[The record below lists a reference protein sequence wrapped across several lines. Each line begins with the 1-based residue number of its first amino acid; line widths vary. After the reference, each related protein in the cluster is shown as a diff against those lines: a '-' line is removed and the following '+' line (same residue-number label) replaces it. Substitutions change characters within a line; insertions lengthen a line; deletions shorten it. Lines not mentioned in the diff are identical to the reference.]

1 MFHNK
6 KILALIPAR
15 GGSKGIR
22 YKNLR
27 KINGV
32 SLIEYTSKFVDNCKF
47 FDEKIISTESKKI
60 IKEARKLKIKTFKR
74 SNSTSKDYTSDY
86 EVIREVLNDKIIKQ
100 KKYDFI
106 VYLQPTSPVRK
117 ISQLKNALKQVI
129 ERNYDSSWSI
139 SVVDKKFH
147 PKKIMKISSKY
158 YLSIYNNSGK
168 KIYARQQL
176 EKIYIR
182 NGIFYIFKV
191 SKLLKKKNIYL
202 KKNYPS
208 LTNYSYINIDTHDDL
223 KKARGLIK

>member
-86 EVIREVLNDKIIKQ
+86 EVIREVLNDKII
-100 KKYDFI
+100 
-106 VYLQPTSPVRK
+106 
-117 ISQLKNALKQVI
+117 N
-129 ERNYDSSWSI
+129 
-139 SVVDKKFH
+139 
-147 PKKIMKISSKY
+147 
-158 YLSIYNNSGK
+158 
-168 KIYARQQL
+168 
-176 EKIYIR
+176 
-182 NGIFYIFKV
+182 
-191 SKLLKKKNIYL
+191 KKNMIL
-202 KKNYPS
+202 
-208 LTNYSYINIDTHDDL
+208 
-223 KKARGLIK
+223 